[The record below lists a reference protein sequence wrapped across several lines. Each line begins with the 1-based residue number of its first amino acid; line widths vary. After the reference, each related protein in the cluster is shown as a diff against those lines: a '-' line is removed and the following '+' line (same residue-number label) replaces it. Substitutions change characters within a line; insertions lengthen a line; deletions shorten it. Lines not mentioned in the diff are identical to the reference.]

1 MVERKDVIRLAVFG
15 MPVKHSR
22 SPAIH
27 RQFAR
32 QCDISIDYAAI
43 ETAAG
48 NLGRNA
54 AALADAGGA
63 GCNVTLPLK
72 HEAWEL
78 ARERSPAAEHAQAAN
93 TLVFRGRQ
101 DWLADNTDGRGLLCD
116 LDRCLASGQRRPL
129 AGSRILIAGAGGAV
143 AGILGDLLH
152 REPAMIVI
160 SNRNPERAARL
171 AKRFGSLGDVSSCA
185 ADQVAEQGDFDL
197 VINATSLG
205 HTGSVPGL
213 PDSLFSGGGCCYDL
227 NYGVAA
233 KPLREHCAA
242 RGIPYQD
249 GLGMLVEQAAISFCL
264 WTGRT
269 PKTGPVLQQLRLEL
283 LQC

>member
-1 MVERKDVIRLAVFG
+1 

-27 RQFAR
+27 RQFA
-32 QCDISIDYAAI
+32 QQYDISIDYAAI
-43 ETAAG
+43 ETTAG

-78 ARERSPAAEHAQAAN
+78 AQERSPAAEHAQAAN
-93 TLVFRGRQ
+93 TLVFRGRR
-101 DWLADNTDGRGLLCD
+101 DWLADNTDGRGLLRD
-116 LDRCLASGQRRPL
+116 LDRCMASGQARPL

-152 REPAMIVI
+152 RKPAMIVI
-160 SNRNPERAARL
+160 SNRTRERAAQL
-171 AKRFGSLGDVSSCA
+171 AKRFVALGDVSSCA
-185 ADQVAEQGDFDL
+185 ADQLAEQGEFDL

-205 HTGSVPGL
+205 HTGSIPGL
-213 PDSLFSGGGCCYDL
+213 PDSLFGSGGFCYDL

-242 RGIPYQD
+242 RGIDYQD
-249 GLGMLVEQAAISFCL
+249 GLGMLVEQAAIAFFL

-269 PKTGPVLQQLRLEL
+269 PKTEPILHQLRLEL
-283 LQC
+283 LQS